1 MSCSDFSMP
10 HGLQEELQFL
20 HLSEGV
26 PVNYYK
32 YIYIICP
39 KLEKKKSI
47 NNLKEFCHKLPNL
60 NLFCNPKLSI
70 AQQVM
75 WEIFASLILTLTL
88 LSTKMVAWQLD
99 SVFCSSQTVS
109 ECANGSFFLQLE

>member
-10 HGLQEELQFL
+10 HGLQEELRFL
-20 HLSEGV
+20 HLPKGV

-32 YIYIICP
+32 YICIICP
-39 KLEKKKSI
+39 KLEKKEKKKSI

-88 LSTKMVAWQLD
+88 LSTKMVELQLD
-99 SVFCSSQTVS
+99 SVFCSSQTV
-109 ECANGSFFLQLE
+109 